1 MNRILRRGLL
11 FIFILSIVL
20 RWISYNYFL
29 SHLISPADSGQ
40 YIAIAEN
47 LTNGKGFSV
56 DGNEPTFHR
65 APFLPYFLSLL
76 LLISKNNWH
85 PIASAANILISS
97 IIGVVVYF
105 TSMRIIDDGKIAIIS
120 SLLFAI
126 NPVSIFWSG
135 FILTEPFFLFFFTL
149 SILYL
154 LKAADGQRMRDFVI
168 CGVLIGFSALT
179 RPVILG
185 VIPFIAL
192 WVIIFKNRSFA
203 EQGIVPQLIKFTLM
217 GIFFVLTILPW
228 TIRNY
233 VNSGE
238 IIPITSE
245 GHGNLIQGLTEDP
258 ETLEQTPIFT
268 PEEINNME
276 HLNDWEY
283 RGVERE
289 RVIQYVLSH
298 PRDVLRLMI
307 KKVFMFWSLIPE
319 VNSTELRSDFFI
331 KLLMVLWAAYSGV
344 IYIFA
349 IVGFFSV
356 KDRNNIML
364 IIFIMISFT
373 IMHIFFLVVTEKRF
387 RLPLEPYL
395 VILAAA
401 GLYSPLERKILK
413 LRGPLSMVLK

>member
-1 MNRILRRGLL
+1 MKNNRGLL
-11 FIFILSIVL
+11 FILILSIVL

-47 LTNGKGFSV
+47 LTNGKGFSL

-76 LLISKNNWH
+76 LLTSKNNWH
-85 PIASAANILISS
+85 LIASAANILISS
-97 IIGVVVYF
+97 ITGVVVYF
-105 TSMRIIDDGKIAIIS
+105 TSMRIINDGKIAIIS

-135 FILTEPFFLFFFTL
+135 FILTEPFFLLFFTL

-154 LKAADGQRMRDFVI
+154 LKAADGQKMRDFVI

-192 WVIIFKNRSFA
+192 WVLIFKNRSFA
-203 EQGIVPQLIKFTLM
+203 EQGIVPQLMKFTM
-217 GIFFVLTILPW
+217 TGIFFVLTILPW

-258 ETLEQTPIFT
+258 KTLEQTPIFT

-331 KLLMVLWAAYSGV
+331 KLLMVLWATYSGV

-356 KDRNNIML
+356 KGRNNIML

-373 IMHIFFLVVTEKRF
+373 IMHMFFLVVPEKRF